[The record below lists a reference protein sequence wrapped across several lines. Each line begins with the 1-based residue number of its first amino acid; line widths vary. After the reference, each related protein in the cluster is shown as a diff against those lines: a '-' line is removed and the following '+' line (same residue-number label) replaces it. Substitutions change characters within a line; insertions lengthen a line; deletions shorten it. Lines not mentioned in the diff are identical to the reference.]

1 MSKQIIPMKP
11 KNKPINN
18 PDRQS
23 IKRVMK
29 KMGFNNRKQYK
40 KWLKKVRTN
49 KREVENANQNQ
60 D

>member
-49 KREVENANQNQ
+49 KM
-60 D
+60 